1 MGQTYSHSKDDS
13 ITKEARKSYEVTSM
27 VGLRAEEG
35 YEEAFIKW
43 IEHNMRMDRM
53 KKGFFEEA
61 IGGQLG
67 CVLIDW
73 FDVLVFF
80 RWSFERDDFRL

>member
-35 YEEAFIKW
+35 YEEAFIK
-43 IEHNMRMDRM
+43 
-53 KKGFFEEA
+53 
-61 IGGQLG
+61 
-67 CVLIDW
+67 
-73 FDVLVFF
+73 
-80 RWSFERDDFRL
+80 